1 MDALDDVVV
10 VELST
15 GIAGPYAG
23 KLFVDA
29 GARVIKVEP
38 REGDEIRRRAP
49 GGVELGGAD
58 SALFQHLNA
67 GKESVIGVPGDPWVH
82 ELLARAD
89 LVIESFVPA
98 NHVVESWRARWP
110 AIVVLSI
117 TPFGRSGPW
126 RDRPSTAFTLQAE
139 SGSIAAR
146 GRQDQTPFQV
156 GGRLTE

>member
-15 GIAGPYAG
+15 GISGPYAG

-38 REGDEIRRRAP
+38 TDGDEIRRRAP
-49 GGVELGGAD
+49 AGVDLGGAD

-67 GKESVIGVPGDPWVH
+67 GKESVIGAPGDPSVD

-89 LVIESFVPA
+89 LVIESFAPA
-98 NHVVESWRARWP
+98 NPIVASWRTRWP
-110 AIVVLSI
+110 ALVVLSI

-126 RDRPSTAFTLQAE
+126 QDRPSTAFTLQAE

-146 GRQDQTPFQV
+146 GRAAWP
-156 GGRLTE
+156 G